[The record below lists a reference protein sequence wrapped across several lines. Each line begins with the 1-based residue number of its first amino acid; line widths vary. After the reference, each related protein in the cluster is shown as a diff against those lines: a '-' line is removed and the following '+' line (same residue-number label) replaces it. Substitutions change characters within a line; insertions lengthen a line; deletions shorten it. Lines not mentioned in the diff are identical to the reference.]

1 MSVETQLSAIL
12 EALHENQLALAD
24 AVESIGMWIDQRGGT
39 EASSSI
45 LGAVS
50 TLDINSEGIRA
61 RITALKEL
69 DPNSLSRELHPFR
82 PDATQRNDSKDVDQN
97 RRGRHGHRMVCCARH
112 LPCQALYLYR
122 RGGICHSA
130 DRSDKCTALPAR
142 AHISG

>member
-50 TLDINSEGIRA
+50 TLDINSERIRA
-61 RITALKEL
+61 QINALKEL
-69 DPNSLSRELHPFR
+69 DSNSL
-82 PDATQRNDSKDVDQN
+82 
-97 RRGRHGHRMVCCARH
+97 
-112 LPCQALYLYR
+112 
-122 RGGICHSA
+122 
-130 DRSDKCTALPAR
+130 
-142 AHISG
+142 